1 MHISIKYKITH
12 IHTQTHK
19 IVVIID
25 RLKMAGG
32 GWSIGND
39 YLLRVVGSKPRF

>member
-25 RLKMAGG
+25 GLKSAGG
-32 GWSIGND
+32 GWNISKLFIK
-39 YLLRVVGSKPRF
+39 GSRI